1 MTTEQQTKE
10 IQITPEQ
17 ELFIR
22 ELDAKIQLAEVELI
36 KLQRT
41 RYMFLVEQ
49 ELIEPVKQEAV
60 EESDR

>member
-1 MTTEQQTKE
+1 MTIEQQTKE
-10 IQITPEQ
+10 IQVTPEQ

-49 ELIEPVKQEAV
+49 ELIEPAKQDDTEQ
-60 EESDR
+60 

>member
-1 MTTEQQTKE
+1 MTEQTKE
-10 IQITPEQ
+10 IKITPEQ

-49 ELIEPVKQEAV
+49 ELIEPAKQDDSEQQG
-60 EESDR
+60 